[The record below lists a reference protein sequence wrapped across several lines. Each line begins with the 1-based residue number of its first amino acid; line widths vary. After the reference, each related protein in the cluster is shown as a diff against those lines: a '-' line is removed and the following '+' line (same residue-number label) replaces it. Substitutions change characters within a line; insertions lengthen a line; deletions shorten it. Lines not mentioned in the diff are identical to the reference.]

1 MSYEGSPYWS
11 NYESVKEI
19 IQYELK
25 IKISSLIEE
34 EIKGAVLSGYPPAY
48 VNGMEYAKTLVLGMQ
63 NKTADAVVQPTLL

>member
-11 NYESVKEI
+11 NHESVKEN
-19 IQYELK
+19 IQYELR